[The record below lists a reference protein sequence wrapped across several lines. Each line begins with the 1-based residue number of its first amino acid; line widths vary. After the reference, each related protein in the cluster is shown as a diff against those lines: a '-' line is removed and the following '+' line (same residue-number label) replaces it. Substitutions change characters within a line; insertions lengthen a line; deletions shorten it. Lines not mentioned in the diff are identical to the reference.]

1 MKKYGKKLLVVC
13 LGVIM
18 CFTLVGCREGSE
30 TTKKEQEYT
39 EKAMNNAIDS
49 VSLPNI
55 SNYFERSQLK
65 TIYELRDDPD
75 LVCYWYTKSQM
86 TGKWVF
92 EGKCMGYGIPYSAS
106 MTSPDRLD
114 SRKIGAGEWVD
125 GTISQAEPNGIYTN
139 GLSTSA
145 TWVLT
150 LNDKGKVTPT
160 YVEQEICIRQK
171 DNKIDKK
178 KCETWSIPE
187 NY

>member
-13 LGVIM
+13 LVAVM
-18 CFTLVGCREGSE
+18 CFTLVGCV
-30 TTKKEQEYT
+30 KESKTAEKEKEYT
-39 EKAMNNAIDS
+39 EKAMNTAIDS

-55 SNYFERSQLK
+55 SNFFERSQLK
-65 TIYELRDDPD
+65 TICELSDGPG
-75 LVCYWYTKSQM
+75 VVGYWYTKAQM

-106 MTSPDRLD
+106 MTSPDKLERVTNGGY
-114 SRKIGAGEWVD
+114 SGV
-125 GTISQAEPNGIYTN
+125 ISQAEPNGIYTN

-150 LNDKGKVTPT
+150 LNDNGEVTPT

-171 DNKIDKK
+171 DNKIDKNR
-178 KCETWSIPE
+178 CESWSIPP

>member
-1 MKKYGKKLLVVC
+1 MKKYSKKLLVVC

-18 CFTLVGCREGSE
+18 CFTLVGCVKESE
-30 TTKKEQEYT
+30 TAEKEKEYT
-39 EKAMNNAIDS
+39 EKAMNTAIDS

-55 SNYFERSQLK
+55 SNFFERSQLK
-65 TIYELRDDPD
+65 TIYELRDDPG

-106 MTSPDRLD
+106 MTSPDKLERVT
-114 SRKIGAGEWVD
+114 SGGYSGV
-125 GTISQAEPNGIYTN
+125 ISQAEPNGIYTN

-150 LNDKGKVTPT
+150 LNDKGEVTPA

-171 DNKIDKK
+171 DNKIDKN
-178 KCETWSIPE
+178 KCESWSIPK

>member
-1 MKKYGKKLLVVC
+1 MKKYSKKLLC
-13 LGVIM
+13 LCLAVIM
-18 CFTLVGCREGSE
+18 CFTLVGCSE
-30 TTKKEQEYT
+30 SSDTAKKEKEYT

-65 TIYELRDDPD
+65 TIYELRDDPN
-75 LVCYWYTKSQM
+75 LICYWYTKSQM

-106 MTSPDRLD
+106 MTSPDRLERLRD
-114 SRKIGAGEWVD
+114 GSSIG

-150 LNDKGKVTPT
+150 LNNKGEVTPT

-171 DNKIDKK
+171 SNKINKNM
-178 KCETWSIPE
+178 CESWSIPE